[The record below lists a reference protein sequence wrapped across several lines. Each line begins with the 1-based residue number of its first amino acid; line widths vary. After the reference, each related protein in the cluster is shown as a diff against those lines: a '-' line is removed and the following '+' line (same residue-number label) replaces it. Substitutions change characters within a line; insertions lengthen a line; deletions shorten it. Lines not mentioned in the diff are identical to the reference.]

1 MANPSAAHGYCVGL
15 MTPASLARYCVRL
28 TIPRQFGGGHLQCAA
43 PGRSTQF
50 GGGLCRI
57 SVIVPTLNEQEHLP
71 ATLSCI
77 ALAPGDELI
86 VVDGGSND
94 QTVTIAQQ
102 FTPHVLQS
110 PPGRAVQMNRGA
122 QHAQGDILLFLHAD
136 TLLPPAALEAVRQAV
151 QAGAIGGAFRLTIT
165 PPTLALRLV
174 AWCTNVRT
182 RLGQLPYG
190 DQALFM
196 PRVIFE
202 ALGGYD
208 DVPFMEDVRMV
219 QALRT
224 RGRLVIIPQAVHTSG
239 RRWQRDGVLYT
250 TVRNTVLITLY
261 FCGVPPATLQRW
273 YRARR
278 RGAAHG

>member
-1 MANPSAAHGYCVGL
+1 MASPSCLAAQ
-15 MTPASLARYCVRL
+15 
-28 TIPRQFGGGHLQCAA
+28 PRA
-43 PGRSTQF
+43 
-50 GGGLCRI
+50 CRI

-71 ATLSCI
+71 ATLSRV

-86 VVDGGSND
+86 VVDGGSRD
-94 QTVTIAQQ
+94 QTVTLAQQ
-102 FTPHVLQS
+102 FTSHVLQS
-110 PPGRAVQMNRGA
+110 APERALQMNRGA

-136 TLLPPAALEAVRQAV
+136 TLLPPGGLEAVRQAV

-174 AWCTNVRT
+174 AWGTNVRT
-182 RLGQLPYG
+182 RWGQLPYG

-196 PRVIFE
+196 PRAIFE

-224 RGRLVIIPQAVHTSG
+224 RGRLAIIPHAVHTSG

-250 TVRNTVLITLY
+250 TVRNTVLIMLY

-278 RGAAHG
+278 STQ

>member
-1 MANPSAAHGYCVGL
+1 MASHSCLAAQ
-15 MTPASLARYCVRL
+15 PQAS
-28 TIPRQFGGGHLQCAA
+28 
-43 PGRSTQF
+43 
-50 GGGLCRI
+50 RI
-57 SVIVPTLNEQEHLP
+57 SVIVPTFNEQEHLP
-71 ATLSCI
+71 ATLSRV

-86 VVDGGSND
+86 VVDGGSSD

-110 PPGRAVQMNRGA
+110 SPGRALQMNRGA
-122 QHAQGDILLFLHAD
+122 QHAHGDILLFLHAD
-136 TLLPPAALEAVRQAV
+136 TRLPPAALEAVRQAV
-151 QAGAIGGAFRLTIT
+151 RAGAIGGAFRLTIT

-174 AWCTNVRT
+174 AWGTNVRA
-182 RLGQLPYG
+182 RFGQLPYG

-196 PRVIFE
+196 PRAIFE

-208 DVPFMEDVRMV
+208 DVPFMEDVRLV

-224 RGRLVIIPQAVHTSG
+224 RGRLVILPQAVHTSG

>member
-1 MANPSAAHGYCVGL
+1 MASPSPLAAQ
-15 MTPASLARYCVRL
+15 
-28 TIPRQFGGGHLQCAA
+28 PRA
-43 PGRSTQF
+43 
-50 GGGLCRI
+50 CRI

-71 ATLSCI
+71 ATLSRVE
-77 ALAPGDELI
+77 LAPGDELI
-86 VVDGGSND
+86 VVDGGSTD

-102 FTPHVLQS
+102 FTPHVLLS
-110 PPGRAVQMNRGA
+110 RRGRAVQMNRGA

-136 TLLPPAALEAVRQAV
+136 TLLPPVGLEAVRQAV
-151 QAGAIGGAFRLTIT
+151 QAGAAGGAFRLTIT

-174 AWCTNVRT
+174 AWGTNLRT
-182 RLGQLPYG
+182 CFGQLPYG

-196 PRVIFE
+196 PRHVFE

-219 QALRT
+219 QVLRK
-224 RGRLVIIPQAVHTSG
+224 RGRLAILPQAVHTSG

-250 TVRNTVLITLY
+250 TVRNIVLITLY

-273 YRARR
+273 YTARR
-278 RGAAHG
+278 RGAGATARGR

>member
-1 MANPSAAHGYCVGL
+1 MAIPSRCAVQ
-15 MTPASLARYCVRL
+15 
-28 TIPRQFGGGHLQCAA
+28 PRAY
-43 PGRSTQF
+43 
-50 GGGLCRI
+50 RI
-57 SVIVPTLNEQEHLP
+57 SVIVPTLNEQLHLP
-71 ATLSCI
+71 ATLGSV

-86 VVDGGSND
+86 VVDGGSSD
-94 QTVTIAQQ
+94 QTVMLAQQ
-102 FTPHVLQS
+102 FTPHVLRS

-136 TLLPPAALEAVRQAV
+136 TRLPPGGLEAVRQAV
-151 QAGAIGGAFRLTIT
+151 QAGAIGGAFRLTLT
-165 PPTLALRLV
+165 PPTQALRLV
-174 AWCTNVRT
+174 AWGTNVRT

-224 RGRLVIIPQAVHTSG
+224 RGRLVIIPQTVYTSG

-250 TVRNTVLITLY
+250 TVRNTILIMLY

-278 RGAAHG
+278 RGAGGTAREG

>member
-1 MANPSAAHGYCVGL
+1 MANHSCLAAQ
-15 MTPASLARYCVRL
+15 PQAS
-28 TIPRQFGGGHLQCAA
+28 
-43 PGRSTQF
+43 
-50 GGGLCRI
+50 RI
-57 SVIVPTLNEQEHLP
+57 SVIVPTFNEQEHLP
-71 ATLSCI
+71 ATLSCVM
-77 ALAPGDELI
+77 LAPGDELI
-86 VVDGGSND
+86 VVDGGSSD

-102 FTPHVLQS
+102 FTSHVLRS
-110 PPGRAVQMNRGA
+110 APGRAVQMNRGA
-122 QHAQGDILLFLHAD
+122 QYAHGDILLFLHAD
-136 TLLPPAALEAVRQAV
+136 TLLPPTALEAVRQAV

-174 AWCTNVRT
+174 AWGTNVRA
-182 RLGQLPYG
+182 RFGQLPYG

-196 PRVIFE
+196 PRAIFE

-250 TVRNTVLITLY
+250 TVRNTILITLY

-273 YRARR
+273 YRRARR
-278 RGAAHG
+278 RDVSATAREG

>member
-1 MANPSAAHGYCVGL
+1 MTNPSCRVPQPQA
-15 MTPASLARYCVRL
+15 
-28 TIPRQFGGGHLQCAA
+28 
-43 PGRSTQF
+43 
-50 GGGLCRI
+50 CRI

-71 ATLSCI
+71 ATLRHV

-86 VVDGGSND
+86 VVDGGSSD
-94 QTVTIAQQ
+94 RTVAIAQQ

-110 PPGRAVQMNRGA
+110 SPGRAVQMNRGA

-151 QAGAIGGAFRLTIT
+151 QAGAIGGAFRITIT
-165 PPTLALRLV
+165 PPTPALRLV
-174 AWCTNVRT
+174 AWGTNVRT
-182 RLGQLPYG
+182 RFGQLPYG

-196 PRVIFE
+196 PRSIFE

-224 RGRLVIIPQAVHTSG
+224 RGRLVLLPQAVYTSG

-250 TVRNTVLITLY
+250 TVRNTVLILLY

-273 YRARR
+273 YRAWR
-278 RGAAHG
+278 RG